1 MNDVIER
8 CRDLIR
14 RNRVDD
20 ALAFM
25 LGIFQQSDDQILI
38 STWIIKLKELS
49 KDNMLGIIAR
59 SDMNVERRTVTYHM
73 LEFLSQ
79 KESEEDNKQV
89 VLFIGASPIDKSPLE
104 IEKEK
109 ELIDNLLESNQGFR
123 LEAKL
128 LASRDDV
135 QALCNQF
142 KPKVIHFACHSNGV
156 GLFLE
161 KNDGSR
167 STDFYNFVDF
177 VDFLKQ
183 HSRTVDCIILNSCE
197 SENIGEHIS
206 KSALIPTI
214 ICMNQEIHDTASLR
228 FAEGFYRDFGNSA
241 PGNPNYKN
249 AYLAGKQR
257 LQGSEDA
264 FTVEIIET
272 DLYQ

>member
-1 MNDVIER
+1 MGDIIER
-8 CRDLIR
+8 CQELIR
-14 RNRVDD
+14 QNRLDD
-20 ALAFM
+20 ALALM
-25 LGIFQQSDDQILI
+25 LDSFQQSDDQILI
-38 STWIIKLKELS
+38 STWITKFRKLS
-49 KDNMLGIIAR
+49 RDNMLGIISM
-59 SDMNVERRTVTYHM
+59 SDSNVERGTVTYHM

-79 KESEEDNKQV
+79 KESEETNKQV
-89 VLFIGASPIDKSPLE
+89 VLFIGASPTDKSSLE

-109 ELIDNLLESNQGFR
+109 KLIDNLLESHQGFR

-128 LASRDDV
+128 SASRDDL
-135 QALCNQF
+135 QALCNKF
-142 KPKVIHFACHSNGV
+142 KPKVIHFACHSNHV

-167 STDFYNFVDF
+167 STEFYNFVDF

-214 ICMNQEIHDTASLR
+214 ICMNQEIHDSASLR
-228 FAEGFYRDFGNSA
+228 FAEGFYREFGNNE
-241 PGNPNYKN
+241 PKNPNYKN

-272 DLYQ
+272 ELYQ